1 MFIVKVNYECK
12 EGQAKAFV
20 AKAKELRIDVTSR
33 SEEGNLCY
41 EYSYDVENSNVV
53 HLLEMWKDQAAIDSH
68 MLSAH
73 YAKLGELKA
82 EFVEKTVFEKFEST
96 KL

>member
-1 MFIVKVNYECK
+1 MLIVKVNYECK

-20 AKAKELRIDVTSR
+20 DKARELKIDSTSR

-41 EYSYDVENSNVV
+41 EYSFDVENPNVV
-53 HLLEMWKDQAAIDSH
+53 HLFELWKNQAAIDSH
-68 MLSAH
+68 MASAH

-82 EFVEKTVFEKFEST
+82 EFVENTVFEKFEAN